1 MGVLGGVFERDALYV
16 CEFTKGHVCE
26 SEGVC
31 ERKGVWERQRY
42 PVVVQQKRE
51 CACACVSIG
60 EGGGSKEIY
69 FVLRYLRMIGKA
81 PSKNGVG
88 ISV

>member
-1 MGVLGGVFERDALYV
+1 MVLLQKRVFESMCVCGGV
-16 CEFTKGHVCE
+16 
-26 SEGVC
+26 
-31 ERKGVWERQRY
+31 
-42 PVVVQQKRE
+42 
-51 CACACVSIG
+51 CACVSIG